1 MGINI
6 EMPETNIKL
15 AALKLLRHKMLA
27 QMASSKY
34 PSLDAE
40 DINEVLV
47 VAGLPVIVPEEI
59 NSKEVNVIKVE
70 KTKEDSNG

>member
-1 MGINI
+1 MGNL
-6 EMPETNIKL
+6 ETPETNVKL
-15 AALKLLRHKMLA
+15 AALKLLRHKMLVK
-27 QMASSKY
+27 MASNKY

-59 NSKEVNVIKVE
+59 NFKEVNVIKVE
-70 KTKEDSNG
+70 KEDANEQSV